1 MFYRTQST
9 NNIIIFCC
17 QSHTF
22 FKVLAT
28 EPARDMLHLV
38 STKTDLTT
46 NGKSLMISPKRVH
59 SLFMVSAILKVKTH
73 DTSLVFLT
81 LKLPLNYKLRYR
93 SGHWR
98 QTLRCGKRDSYVP
111 PVCRQSLS
119 SRFDHR
125 SEKHSLS
132 VLKCIR
138 ARKVSWTWQ
147 PAWWTLLFKHSEQ
160 YLSSSWLERDYLHCQ
175 PGLNNPARVPQLGD
189 PSLLTTQRV
198 KMVFAIHFPVP
209 AFQPQLSLVH
219 RDECLLAQATSL
231 IEFSKR
237 TDFKD
242 RVCHSSARMLTTKQD
257 HGKPPQLCSNL
268 TLIFQIWTKLQAGV
282 TTRRLRSCPSVKQKG
297 FYWIRE
303 IINSTFSFSLCWPV
317 SGSAGWLETCVWQYN
332 CWPSICCRL

>member
-1 MFYRTQST
+1 MLYRT

-17 QSHTF
+17 QSHTL

-59 SLFMVSAILKVKTH
+59 SLYIASAILKVNTH
-73 DTSLVFLT
+73 DASLLFLT

-111 PVCRQSLS
+111 PVCKQSLS
-119 SRFDHR
+119 LRSAHP
-125 SEKHSLS
+125 SEKLSLS

-160 YLSSSWLERDYLHCQ
+160 YLSSSWLERDCTCTVNRNWTTL
-175 PGLNNPARVPQLGD
+175 PA
-189 PSLLTTQRV
+189 
-198 KMVFAIHFPVP
+198 
-209 AFQPQLSLVH
+209 
-219 RDECLLAQATSL
+219 
-231 IEFSKR
+231 
-237 TDFKD
+237 
-242 RVCHSSARMLTTKQD
+242 CHSSVIPVHWQRNPWKWFLPSPVASFISLPPPFNLNFPSCIVMNVSLLKQQAWSSFLNGPTSRTECATLPLED
-257 HGKPPQLCSNL
+257 HGKPPQLCSNP
-268 TLIFQIWTKLQAGV
+268 TLIFEIWTKLQTGI

-297 FYWIRE
+297 SYWIRE